1 MVHFTNIVKHN
12 VALYLPRR
20 YRTIERSCGGLDAA
34 LALALRSTT
43 SEMTRRTQK
52 RPTYSQAF
60 VSAFTKHGMN
70 SRCVAKTRAQRSI
83 PGPAAGQDDIGGV
96 GVEVGPEAA
105 AYDAPVP
112 VRQGAREVA
121 AERLT
126 DFPPSVG
133 LPEGKVPHGC
143 LPCGLW
149 GAKMER
155 VSEVL

>member
-20 YRTIERSCGGLDAA
+20 YRTIERACGGLDAA

-83 PGPAAGQDDIGGV
+83 SGPRPD
-96 GVEVGPEAA
+96 
-105 AYDAPVP
+105 
-112 VRQGAREVA
+112 RMTSGASGLRSGLKKPHTTRPSRCGREL
-121 AERLT
+121 ERS
-126 DFPPSVG
+126 PPS
-133 LPEGKVPHGC
+133 
-143 LPCGLW
+143 
-149 GAKMER
+149 A
-155 VSEVL
+155 